1 MSKLCL
7 ERVIYPFV
15 LYTTR
20 TLSPLIMGLTVAT
33 THDDPAVSSINAELP
48 PTEMTTRPEEKA
60 PTTSLED
67 NGDEEMENPARP
79 KGARFVILFLSILAG
94 DFFVGYVCDKMFPR
108 CCRAQHPF
116 V

>member
-20 TLSPLIMGLTVAT
+20 TLSPLIMGVTDAT
-33 THDDPAVSSINAELP
+33 TNDNLAVSPINTELA
-48 PTEMTTRPEEKA
+48 PTEVTTGPEEKA
-60 PTTSLED
+60 PTTPLED
-67 NGDEEMENPARP
+67 NGDEETENPARP

-108 CCRAQHPF
+108 CCRAQHLF

>member
-1 MSKLCL
+1 MSKLWL
-7 ERVIYPFV
+7 EEVILPFV
-15 LYTTR
+15 LYPAR
-20 TLSPLIMGLTVAT
+20 TLSPLIMGVTVAAK
-33 THDDPAVSSINAELP
+33 HDDLAISSINPELAP
-48 PTEMTTRPEEKA
+48 RETTTGPEERA

-79 KGARFVILFLSILAG
+79 KGVRFVILFLSILAG
-94 DFFVGYVCDKMFPR
+94 DFFVGYVCGKLFPR